1 MSEEENKEEE
11 MKDLPPENEP
21 EVVSEDN
28 ASASTES
35 IEPDDSKAEKKA
47 KESKSEPKQKTSSK
61 TEKDLK
67 PDESDSQEKSS
78 TDDESGAKPKA
89 EKKAKESKPKPKQKP
104 SSKTEKDL
112 KPDASDSQEKSSTDD
127 ESEAEPKAET
137 KEKDSNS
144 ESKQKPS
151 SKTEKEPKPDV
162 PDSQEKSSTDDE
174 SGAEPKAEKKE
185 ETAEDLLGANIEQV
199 KIRKAKG
206 SKNISS
212 GICFI
217 VATFNNTKVSFSD
230 MKGNVISWSSSG
242 KCNFRGSR
250 KSTAYAA
257 QVVTQDAGRAA
268 MSHGM
273 KEVVVKVKGPG
284 MGRDSAIRALQSLGF
299 IVSTI
304 IDVTPVPHN
313 GCRPPKRRRV

>member
-1 MSEEENKEEE
+1 MSEEEKKEEE
-11 MKDLPPENEP
+11 KQDLPSETEP
-21 EVVSEDN
+21 EAVTEDKEPASPESSDSSDSDSEE
-28 ASASTES
+28 AK
-35 IEPDDSKAEKKA
+35 PQKKA
-47 KESKSEPKQKTSSK
+47 KETKAEPK
-61 TEKDLK
+61 EK
-67 PDESDSQEKSS
+67 SDSKE
-78 TDDESGAKPKA
+78 D
-89 EKKAKESKPKPKQKP
+89 KESK
-104 SSKTEKDL
+104 TD
-112 KPDASDSQEKSSTDD
+112 SDSDEKKSSDD
-127 ESEAEPKAET
+127 ESEA
-137 KEKDSNS
+137 
-144 ESKQKPS
+144 
-151 SKTEKEPKPDV
+151 
-162 PDSQEKSSTDDE
+162 QEAGK
-174 SGAEPKAEKKE
+174 KKE

-199 KIRKAKG
+199 KVRKAKG

-230 MKGNVISWSSSG
+230 MKGNIISWSSSG

-257 QVVTQDAGRAA
+257 QVVTQDAGRTA

-273 KEVVVKVKGPG
+273 KEVLVKVKGPG

-299 IVSTI
+299 VVSSI

>member
-1 MSEEENKEEE
+1 MSEEEKKEEE
-11 MKDLPPENEP
+11 KQDLPSETEP
-21 EVVSEDN
+21 EAVTQDKEPASPESSE
-28 ASASTES
+28 SS
-35 IEPDDSKAEKKA
+35 DSDSEEAKPQKEA
-47 KESKSEPKQKTSSK
+47 KETKSEPKEKSDSKEAKDSK
-61 TEKDLK
+61 TDSDSDEKK
-67 PDESDSQEKSS
+67 SSEDESDAQEAGK
-78 TDDESGAKPKA
+78 
-89 EKKAKESKPKPKQKP
+89 
-104 SSKTEKDL
+104 
-112 KPDASDSQEKSSTDD
+112 
-127 ESEAEPKAET
+127 
-137 KEKDSNS
+137 
-144 ESKQKPS
+144 
-151 SKTEKEPKPDV
+151 
-162 PDSQEKSSTDDE
+162 
-174 SGAEPKAEKKE
+174 KKE

-199 KIRKAKG
+199 KVRKAKG

-230 MKGNVISWSSSG
+230 MKGNIISWSSSG

-257 QVVTQDAGRAA
+257 QVVTQDAGRTA

-273 KEVVVKVKGPG
+273 KEVLVKVKGPG

-299 IVSTI
+299 VVSSI